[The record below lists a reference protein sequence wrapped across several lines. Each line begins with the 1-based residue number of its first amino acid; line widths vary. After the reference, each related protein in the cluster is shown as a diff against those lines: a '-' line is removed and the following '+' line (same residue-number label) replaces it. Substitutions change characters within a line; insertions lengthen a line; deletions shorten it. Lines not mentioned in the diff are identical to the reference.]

1 MKIGINID
9 AYNGLDLEK
18 QVELMK
24 ENGFTSTFFMSDS
37 PFANRICELSGKA
50 GIVCES
56 VHAPFDGINDIWAD
70 DNSGEIMLKRLFDSV
85 DVCKRHCI
93 PVSVVHISSGVPA
106 PRINDVGFDR
116 FKRLVDYAD
125 KNGVKIAFENQ
136 RVLSN
141 IAYLFEQL
149 ENTGFCWDVGHE
161 EAFAHGRRY
170 MPLFGDRIAAVHI
183 HDNMKIHNGDIH
195 ILPYDG
201 KIDFEYVASEIAARG
216 YDKAVMLEVM
226 TANSNLYNNV
236 SPEDY
241 YKKAATVATMLGGRI
256 EYYKTKK
263 TVI

>member
-9 AYNGLDLEK
+9 AYTGLHLEK

-24 ENGFTSTFFMSDS
+24 ENGFEATFFMSDS

-56 VHAPFDGINDIWAD
+56 VHAPFNRINDIWAD

-85 DVCKRHCI
+85 DVCKRYGI

-106 PRINDVGFDR
+106 PRINDTGLDR
-116 FKRLVDYAD
+116 FKRLADYAE
-125 KNGVKIAFENQ
+125 KNSVKIAFENQ

-149 ENTGFCWDVGHE
+149 ENAGFCWDVGHE
-161 EAFAHGRRY
+161 EVFAHGRRY

-201 KIDFEYVASEIAARG
+201 KIDFEYVAREIGASG

-226 TANSNLYNNV
+226 TSNSKLYDEF
-236 SPEDY
+236 SPEEY
-241 YKKAATVATMLGGRI
+241 YKRAAEAARKLAERV

-263 TVI
+263 AVN